1 MTLGPPYIDL
11 FISNIQSPQPQNL
24 HIFRASRLSIN
35 STVDRVVS
43 EIGELLKSGE
53 FKLYSL
59 NATKYAVSLFVIT
72 EKGTDHIS
80 ALLDGMKR
88 KLWME
93 TEEFKLMERRR
104 VSLFLVIFVQL
115 RKGAYL
121 ANECY

>member
-1 MTLGPPYIDL
+1 M
-11 FISNIQSPQPQNL
+11 
-24 HIFRASRLSIN
+24 
-35 STVDRVVS
+35 
-43 EIGELLKSGE
+43 KSGE

-88 KLWME
+88 NLWME

-104 VSLFLVIFVQL
+104 VNYFLLICVQ
-115 RKGAYL
+115 RDKTMPS
-121 ANECY
+121 

>member
-1 MTLGPPYIDL
+1 M
-11 FISNIQSPQPQNL
+11 
-24 HIFRASRLSIN
+24 
-35 STVDRVVS
+35 
-43 EIGELLKSGE
+43 KSGE